1 MSWILEIDQS
11 LFYFINTTLTNSIF
25 DIFFPFITDLNK
37 SIYFDISVYSIL
49 FFLLY
54 KKFSKKSFI
63 ISLFCVLSIGTTD
76 FIGNEVFKQNVQRL
90 RPGDNHTVQSIVR
103 SPYGGF
109 SFISNHAANI
119 FAFAVFMSFFLPYLR
134 VPFFTI
140 AVLIAFSRVYNGVHF
155 PTDVIAGAAIG
166 SLISHGY
173 VILYS
178 RILGNPNAVIS

>member
-11 LFYFINTTLTNSIF
+11 LFYFINTTLTNSLF

-37 SIYFDISVYSIL
+37 SIYFDLTVYPFL
-49 FFLLY
+49 FLILY
-54 KKFSKKSFI
+54 KKFSKKSFMI
-63 ISLFCVLSIGTTD
+63 FLFCALSIGTAD
-76 FIGNEVFKQNVQRL
+76 FIGNEVFKQNFQRL
-90 RPGDNHTVQSIVR
+90 RPGDNPTIQAIVR

-140 AVLIAFSRVYNGVHF
+140 ACLIAFSRVYNGVHF
-155 PTDVIAGAAIG
+155 PTDVIVGAFVG
-166 SLISHGY
+166 SMISYGY
-173 VILYS
+173 LILYK
-178 RILGNPNAVIS
+178 RYIRKPEGVIS